1 MSAAILWVGLPILL
15 GAALLLL
22 RRASEP
28 LTIALAVGASLILAW
43 IAWQVPL
50 DTPNQLGPFTLRI
63 FPSFS
68 VFGRSFIFTEVDR
81 ALLTLTYTGLSLW
94 LAGSVLAQPGRLFV
108 PSALMLTGLLVAAY
122 AVEPFLYAAPLVAVA
137 VLISVPMLA
146 PPGSEPGPGVF
157 RYVSF
162 QMLAVPF
169 ILFTGWL
176 LSGVEA
182 SPGNLSLTL
191 RAAVLLGVGLI
202 FLMSVVP
209 FHSWIPMVANE
220 SHPYAASF
228 VFLYL
233 PTLTAIFA
241 LAFSDR
247 YAWLRDRQLTY
258 ELFLMVGNLV
268 VLLGGLWVAS
278 QRRLRKM
285 LAYAVVIGI
294 GSGLQAIGLGGS
306 LSVEIFFAL
315 LIPRGFAIWIW
326 AVALSA
332 FEQVSNQPLA
342 LDNFRPLARRHPLLT
357 IAMLAAIFSLAGLPI
372 LAGFPP
378 ALELWGALGQVS
390 GLAVGAALLGS
401 LGLGVAA
408 LRLAWARLRPA
419 PAVAANASARP
430 ETEDPGD
437 LGNPYAWFYFVFSL
451 AVLLLIGL
459 APRLFLG
466 DLADFAAIFP
476 QIGP

>member
-1 MSAAILWVGLPILL
+1 MSAAILWVVLPLGL
-15 GAALLLL
+15 GAALLFF
-22 RRASEP
+22 RRASEA

-68 VFGRSFIFTEVDR
+68 VFGRSFIFTEADR
-81 ALLTLTYTGLSLW
+81 SLITLTYTGLSLW
-94 LAGSVLAQPGRLFV
+94 LAGSLLAQPGRLFV
-108 PSALMLTGLLVAAY
+108 PSALMFTGLLVAAY
-122 AVEPFLYAAPLVAVA
+122 SVEPFLYAALLIAVA

-146 PPGSEPGPGVF
+146 PPGSQPGPGVF
-157 RYVSF
+157 RYISC

-182 SPGNLSLTL
+182 SPGNLALTL
-191 RAAVLLGVGLI
+191 RAAVLLGLGLI
-202 FLMSVVP
+202 LLMSVVP

-233 PTLTAIFA
+233 PSLTAIFA
-241 LAFSDR
+241 LAFFDR

-268 VLLGGLWVAS
+268 VLLGGLWIAS
-278 QRRLRKM
+278 QRRLRKI
-285 LAYAVVIGI
+285 LAYAVVVGI
-294 GSGLQAIGLGGS
+294 GSGLQAIGLGGR
-306 LSVEIFFAL
+306 LSVELFFAL
-315 LIPRGFAIWIW
+315 LIPRAFALWVF

-332 FEQVSNQPLA
+332 FEQVSEQPLT

-357 IAMLAAIFSLAGLPI
+357 IAMLMALLSMAGLPL

-378 ALELWGALGQVS
+378 ALELWGTLGQVS
-390 GLAVGAALLGS
+390 GLAAGAALLGS
-401 LGLGVAA
+401 LGLGLAT

-419 PAVAANASARP
+419 PAVAADVGAKA
-430 ETEDPGD
+430 EAQDPGD
-437 LGNPYAWFYFVFSL
+437 LGNPYAWAYFVFSL
-451 AVLLLIGL
+451 ALLLFVGL

-466 DLADFAAIFP
+466 GLADLAAIFP

>member
-1 MSAAILWVGLPILL
+1 MSAAMLWIVLPIGL

-22 RRASEP
+22 SRANES
-28 LTIALAVGASLILAW
+28 LTIALAVGVSLVLAW

-68 VFGRSFIFTEVDR
+68 VFGRSFLFTEADR
-81 ALLTLTYTGLSLW
+81 SLLTLTYTGLSLW
-94 LAGSVLAQPGRLFV
+94 LAGTLLAQPGRLFQ
-108 PSALMLTGLLVAAY
+108 PSALMVTGLLVAAY
-122 AVEPFLYAAPLVAVA
+122 AVEPFLYAALLIAVA

-146 PPGSEPGPGVF
+146 PPGSQPGPGVF
-157 RYVSF
+157 RYITF

-182 SPGNLSLTL
+182 SPGNLALTL
-191 RAAVLLGVGLI
+191 RAAVLLGIGLI

-209 FHSWIPMVANE
+209 FHSWIPMVATE

-233 PTLTAIFA
+233 PSLTAVFA
-241 LAFSDR
+241 LAFFDR

-278 QRRLRKM
+278 QQRLRKM

-306 LSVEIFFAL
+306 LSVELFFAL
-315 LIPRGFAIWIW
+315 LIPRGFALWVW

-332 FEQVSNQPLA
+332 FEQVSDQPLT

-357 IAMLAAIFSLAGLPI
+357 IAMLAAIFSLAGLPL
-372 LAGFPP
+372 LAGFPA

-390 GLAVGAALLGS
+390 GLAASAALLGS

-408 LRLAWARLRPA
+408 LRLVWARLQPA
-419 PAVAANASARP
+419 PAVETGAGSRAAITD
-430 ETEDPGD
+430 EGD
-437 LGNPYAWFYFVFSL
+437 LGNPYAWVYFVFSL
-451 AVLLLIGL
+451 GVLLLLGL
-459 APRLFLG
+459 APRLLLG
-466 DLADFAAIFP
+466 DLADLAAIFP